1 MLTSSVQVTTLAKV
15 QKHTARASA
24 ARVIAE
30 VTQKKHSLNGVLTAA
45 LASLPDNERSLCQ
58 QLCYGVIR
66 WQPQLEAISQSLLTK
81 SLRAKDADIAA
92 LLLCGLYQLRN
103 MRVPE
108 HAAISET
115 VNACKTLGKPWA
127 TGLLNASLR
136 NYQRQYDDIELK
148 IQQQESARYAHP
160 DWLIQRFKQDW
171 PQQWSSILDA
181 NNMQPPMMLR
191 VNKQHGSRQDYLNR
205 LIAADIEATAL
216 EICPDGILLISPCDV
231 YQLPG
236 FSEGHVSVQDGAA
249 QLVANAL
256 DLKPNY
262 RILDAC
268 AAPGGKT
275 CHILE
280 QHPDNHMIALDID
293 PRRLQQIKQNTD
305 RLNLSAELIAAD
317 AADVDSWWDGQL
329 FDRILIDAPCSGT
342 GVIRRHP
349 DIKLLRR
356 ADDIDSL
363 AEQQKQLLNK
373 LWPLLKAGGLLVY
386 TTCSA
391 LKQENEDQVADFLQH
406 HPEAQEQ
413 IISPSPAQRR
423 SIGYQRLPGDDVLDG
438 FYYACLSHR

>member
-1 MLTSSVQVTTLAKV
+1 MAKP

-24 ARVIAE
+24 ARVISE
-30 VTQKKHSLNGVLTAA
+30 VIQKKHSLNGVLTTA
-45 LASLPDNERSLCQ
+45 LTSLPDNERSLCQ

-66 WQPQLEAISQSLLTK
+66 WQPQLAAISQSLLTK

-92 LLLCGLYQLRN
+92 LLLCGLYQLRD
-103 MRVPE
+103 MRVPS

-136 NYQRQYDDIELK
+136 NYQRQQDVIELK
-148 IQQQESARYAHP
+148 IQQQESAQYAHP

-171 PQQWSSILDA
+171 PEQWQAILEA
-181 NNMQPPMMLR
+181 NNLQPPMMLR
-191 VNKQHGSRQDYLNR
+191 VNKQHGSRQDYLTR
-205 LIAADIEATAL
+205 LEHSDINASAIESCSEGVLL
-216 EICPDGILLISPCDV
+216 ETPCDV
-231 YQLPG
+231 FQLPG
-236 FSEGHVSVQDGAA
+236 FGEGDASVQDGAA
-249 QLVANAL
+249 QLVAQLL
-256 DLKPNY
+256 DLKPNL

-280 QHPDNHMIALDID
+280 QFPDNHMVALDID
-293 PRRLQQIKQNTD
+293 PRRLLQIKQNTD
-305 RLNLSAELIAAD
+305 RLKLGAELIAAD
-317 AADVDSWWDGQL
+317 AADVGNWWDGQL

-356 ADDIDSL
+356 PDDIAAL
-363 AEQQKQLLNK
+363 AEQQQQLLNK
-373 LWPLLKAGGLLVY
+373 LWPLLKPDGILIY

-391 LKQENEDQVADFLQH
+391 LKQENEEQIAEFLQH

-413 IISPSPAQRR
+413 AILPTPADRR
-423 SIGYQRLPGDDVLDG
+423 SLGYQRLPGDNILDG
-438 FYYACLSHR
+438 FYYASLCHR

>member
-1 MLTSSVQVTTLAKV
+1 MSTLAKSL
-15 QKHTARASA
+15 KHTARASA

-30 VTQKKHSLNGVLTAA
+30 VIQKKHSLNGVLTAA
-45 LASLPDNERSLCQ
+45 LTSLPDNDRSLCQ

-92 LLLCGLYQLRN
+92 LLLCGLYQLRD
-103 MRVPE
+103 MRVPS

-115 VNACKTLGKPWA
+115 VNACKILGKPWA

-136 NYQRQYDDIELK
+136 NYQRQHEEIEANILH
-148 IQQQESARYAHP
+148 QEPAKYAHP

-171 PQQWSSILDA
+171 PMQWSAILEA
-181 NNMQPPMMLR
+181 NNLQPPMMLR
-191 VNKQHGSRQDYLNR
+191 VNIQHGSRQDYLAR
-205 LIAADIEATAL
+205 LAQADIDASAIES
-216 EICPDGILLISPCDV
+216 CCDGILLATPCDV
-231 YQLPG
+231 FQLPG
-236 FSEGHVSVQDGAA
+236 FAEGHASVQDGAA
-249 QLVANAL
+249 QLVVQLL
-256 DLKPNY
+256 DLKSNL

-280 QHPDNHMIALDID
+280 QFPENQMVALDIE
-293 PRRLQQIKQNTD
+293 PRRLLQIKQNTD
-305 RLNLSAELIAAD
+305 RLNLNAELIAAD
-317 AADVDSWWDGQL
+317 AVDVDKWWDGQL

-356 ADDIDSL
+356 PEDIASL
-363 AEQQKQLLNK
+363 ADQQQQLLNN
-373 LWPLLKAGGLLVY
+373 LWPLLKPDGVLVY

-391 LKQENEDQVADFLQH
+391 LKQENEHQITSFLQL
-406 HPEAQEQ
+406 HPEAQENEV
-413 IISPSPAQRR
+413 SSAPAERR
-423 SIGYQRLPGDDVLDG
+423 SVGYQRLPGDNILDG
-438 FYYACLSHR
+438 FYYASLSHR